1 MKRGR
6 VIINRNICDNAPE
19 CSGIAVCPTGAL
31 FWNELNESIDYA
43 DTKCIDCGQCADV
56 EFGGCPVGAIL
67 WGENDEDYE
76 KKKQLV
82 ASETMTLEQLEV
94 DRYGATPIKSI
105 IEYER
110 IDEIIKNTKKEYILL
125 EFFNDD
131 SIQCLVHSI
140 RVEDIISIFNG
151 NATYHK
157 ICLEDLNDCSEYCK
171 IEKFPALAIYKHGQL
186 IGVINGYYQD
196 TGNEFEEFEKQINEI
211 KNK

>member
-19 CSGIAVCPTGAL
+19 CSGIAVCQTGAL

-76 KKKQLV
+76 EKKQLV

-110 IDEIIKNTKKEYILL
+110 INEIIKNTKKEYILL